1 MGPYALRQRG
11 VLLLFLILLF
21 FMGVRLEFLRHHP
34 AKAVA
39 KSIPPSPFIVE
50 ARGIAGRP
58 ALLTYTHAPTFD
70 QILQDTESSTAVSFG
85 PAARPDFTRS
95 REISLTFFFDSEG
108 RLRYREGP
116 CSVKTLWILG
126 RPLPLNRATAEE
138 LALLPGI
145 GPVLAARITAFRTD
159 RGGFTS
165 LHQLMEI
172 KGIKEKTF
180 KKIKAYL
187 TL

>member
-1 MGPYALRQRG
+1 MDPYTLRQRG
-11 VLLLFLILLF
+11 VLLLFVILLF
-21 FMGVRLEFLRHHP
+21 FMAVRWEILRHHP
-34 AKAVA
+34 AKATKLIA
-39 KSIPPSPFIVE
+39 TSRYIVE
-50 ARGIAGRP
+50 TRGLVNRP

-70 QILQDTESSTAVSFG
+70 QILQDTESSTAVSCG
-85 PAARPDFTRS
+85 PTARPDFTRS